1 MEDSIQKRIDF
12 YLKYIANHQS
22 FTECNSEKLDIYEGN
37 LMPYVMEILK
47 NTLSDNYYQKIK
59 DRVLPI
65 NVLTRIIDKLS
76 KVYINEPSRTDEKY
90 QEFIEEMEQEL
101 EVNLAMSM
109 ADEYSNLFKGY
120 AIEPFFDGKP
130 GLRVIPYDRFI
141 VIGRDKKNPL
151 KVTDFIKFMGEY
163 EGVCHYH
170 AYTATEFIPF
180 NSKGEILR
188 EDLEGNDG
196 INPIGRIPFVYGNRS
211 RQSIVPT
218 QDTDITQ
225 LTKMIP
231 VILTDLSGA
240 IMFQCFS
247 IIYGIDIN
255 FENIV
260 MSPNAVWSFKSDP
273 GGEKPQIGTIKPEAD
288 VDKVLTF
295 IKSTFAFWLET
306 KGVRIGSLNTMDAQS
321 VGSGISK
328 IIDEMDVYE
337 IKKKQITFFKN
348 EEQDL
353 WDLLK
358 VMNNHWVKAEP
369 DYEGKIIGD
378 DFDPTI
384 VFDEP
389 RPEISRREQV
399 EVEIMEIDAKLKPRF
414 VAMQELNPDLSET
427 ELEEWEDMI
436 AEQDKKSQGNG
447 IDNKDASIDMG
458 KGNIQDPEAVQA
470 EGTASDSSGN
480 S

>member
-1 MEDSIQKRIDF
+1 MEDIELRIKF
-12 YLKYIANHQS
+12 YLAYIAKHQA
-22 FTECNSEKLDIYEGN
+22 FTDCNEEKLDIYEGN
-37 LMPYVMEILK
+37 LMPYVSEVLK

-59 DRVLPI
+59 DRILPI

-101 EVNLAMSM
+101 EINLIMSM

-120 AIEPFFDGKP
+120 AIEPFFDGRP

-151 KVTDFIKFMGEY
+151 RVTDFIKYMGTY
-163 EGVCHYH
+163 DNVCHYH
-170 AYTATEFIPF
+170 AYTDTEFIPF
-180 NSKGEILR
+180 NSKGEIIK

-196 INPIGRIPFVYGNRS
+196 VNPVDRIPFVYGNRS

-247 IIYGIDIN
+247 MIYGIDVN
-255 FENIV
+255 FENLV
-260 MSPNAVWSFKSDP
+260 MSPNAFLDIKSDA
-273 GGEKPQIGTIKPEAD
+273 GSDNKPQIGTLKPEAD

-295 IKSTFAFWLET
+295 IKNTFAFWLET

-358 VMNNHWVKAEP
+358 VMNNHWVKTEP
-369 DYEGKIIGD
+369 TYQGKMVGD

-389 RPEISRREQV
+389 KPEISKREQV

-414 VAMQELNPDLSET
+414 IAMQEINPDLSEE
-427 ELEEWEDMI
+427 ELEEWEKMI
-436 AEQDKKSQGNG
+436 EEQGKTEQ
-447 IDNKDASIDMG
+447 IDNKEESIDLG
-458 KGNIQDPEAVQA
+458 KGNIQDPKAVQA
-470 EGTASDSSGN
+470 KGTASYSSGN
-480 S
+480 P